1 MTYRQAQ
8 QDQEELDDEYEE
20 EDYEPERRSPLIP
33 ILAIVASLLAIGI
46 GVAVVL
52 YSIGVFGSRDAEV
65 AGVVSEPEPTTG
77 RETAPEPPPPPGEA
91 APEVPEAQVS
101 AVPPSAGEPAV
112 RSTHGDWQIRC
123 DTPAGSQTEQCVL
136 MQFVTAEDRDN
147 VGLTVIVLKT
157 ADRQARIM
165 RVLAPLGVLLPSGLG
180 LRIDQTDMGRAGF
193 VRCLPNGCVA
203 EVILSDQ
210 LLGTLRNGQ
219 TATFIISQ
227 TPEEGIGIPISLAGF
242 GPGFDALP

>member
-1 MTYRQAQ
+1 LTYRQ
-8 QDQEELDDEYEE
+8 DPEELDDEYEYEDE
-20 EDYEPERRSPLIP
+20 EPPSRSPLIP

-52 YSIGVFGSRDAEV
+52 YSIGVFGGRSAEV
-65 AGVVSEPEPTTG
+65 AEVLSEPAPRG
-77 RETAPEPPPPPGEA
+77 IGETAP
-91 APEVPEAQVS
+91 PELPQQQETTPTQDVPEAQVA
-101 AVPPSAGEPAV
+101 AVPPAAGEPAV

-123 DTPAGSQTEQCVL
+123 DTPAGSQSEQCVL

-147 VGLTVIVLKT
+147 VGLTVIILKT

-165 RVLAPLGVLLPSGLG
+165 RILAPLGVLLPSGLG
-180 LRIDQTDMGRAGF
+180 LRIDQSDMGRAGF

-210 LLGTLRNGQ
+210 LLGSLRSGQ

>member
-1 MTYRQAQ
+1 LTYRQ
-8 QDQEELDDEYEE
+8 DPDELDDEF
-20 EDYEPERRSPLIP
+20 EDEYEPERRSPLIP

-52 YSIGVFGSRDAEV
+52 YSIGVFGARDPQVAESV
-65 AGVVSEPEPTTG
+65 TEPASVTGPGATTPEPLTQG
-77 RETAPEPPPPPGEA
+77 RETEPIPN
-91 APEVPEAQVS
+91 VPEAQVA
-101 AVPPSAGEPAV
+101 AVPPGAGEPAV

-123 DTPAGSQTEQCVL
+123 DTPAGSQNEQCVL

-147 VGLTVIVLKT
+147 VGLTVIILKT
-157 ADRQARIM
+157 ADRQARII
-165 RVLAPLGVLLPSGLG
+165 RILAPLGVLIPSGLG
-180 LRIDQTDMGRAGF
+180 LRVDQTDMGRTGF

-203 EVILSDQ
+203 EVILDDT
-210 LLGTLRNGQ
+210 LLNTLRTGK

-242 GPGFDALP
+242 GPGFDSLP